1 MPGDYRRA
9 SELPELPGTRP
20 GWNGDQHFMNK
31 VDVLVIGAG
40 PAGIAAAMRAHESG
54 AHVAMVDDNWSVG
67 GQIWRGMRKLP
78 FEMPEIETLFGM
90 QVIALG
96 SPERTLLLEGSA
108 KALEIGFNK
117 LILATGARELF
128 LPFPGWTLPGVMGV
142 GGLQALVKSGL
153 GIGRKAVAI
162 AGSGPLLLAVAAHL
176 RRAGARIKLIAEQAP
191 AKAVS
196 SFAFHMIRYPAK
208 VTQAAALKLS
218 LTGVPYLPGCWV
230 EAAEGESRLERI
242 RLRQGSKSWM
252 EDCDYAGIAYGLYP
266 NTELASLL
274 GCRLQASAIAVD
286 EWQRTS
292 ADGVFAAGECTGI
305 GGVDLSLVEGTI
317 AGYAACGETARASR
331 LFGKRNGAK
340 RFAAALDRT
349 FELRDPLRMLPRPE
363 TIVCRCEDVRYERLQ
378 QVKSFREAKLHTR
391 CGMGPCQARI
401 CGAATE
407 FLFGWKTESVRPPIL
422 PARAASLGIPQEF
435 QKESSV
441 TQ

>member
-1 MPGDYRRA
+1 MPGDDRWP
-9 SELPELPGTRP
+9 SELPKLPDTRP
-20 GWNGDQHFMNK
+20 GWNGDPHVMNK
-31 VDVLVIGAG
+31 VDVLVVGAG
-40 PAGIAAAMRAHESG
+40 PAGMAAAKRAHESG
-54 AHVAMVDDNWSVG
+54 ARVAVADDNGSAG

-78 FEMPEIETLFGM
+78 LEMPEIETLFGM

-96 SPERTLLLEGSA
+96 SPERTLLLEDSA
-108 KALEIGFNK
+108 KASEIGFNK
-117 LILATGARELF
+117 LILAAGARELF

-153 GIGRKAVAI
+153 GIGRKAVVI

-196 SFAFHMIRYPAK
+196 SFAFHMLRYPAK

-218 LTGVPYLPGCWV
+218 LAGVPYLPGCWV
-230 EAAEGESRLERI
+230 EAAEGKDRLERI
-242 RLRQGSKSWM
+242 RLRQGGKSWM
-252 EDCDYAGIAYGLYP
+252 EDCDYAGITYGLYP

-305 GGVDLSLVEGTI
+305 GGVDLSVAEGAI
-317 AGYAACGETARASR
+317 AGYAACGDTARARR
-331 LFGKRNGAK
+331 LFGMRDRAK

-349 FELRDPLRMLPRPE
+349 FELRDELRLLPGRE

-378 QVKSFREAKLHTR
+378 QVNSFREAKLHTR
-391 CGMGPCQARI
+391 CGMGACQARI
-401 CGAATE
+401 CGAAAE
-407 FLFGWKTESVRPPIL
+407 FLFGWKADSVRPPIL
-422 PARAASLGIPQEF
+422 PARAASLVIPQES
-435 QKESSV
+435 QKENSIR
-441 TQ
+441 Q